1 MDRRDKEKKD
11 DTVIE
16 ENQIPKKI
24 GKYEI
29 IREIGKGAMG
39 VVYEGYDPLIKRK
52 VAIKTARKDLSV
64 SASIADEIFIRFTRE
79 AIMAGQIQHPN
90 VVTIYDM
97 GDEGGLAY
105 IVMEYIEGEDLKSLI
120 GKKKI
125 WSLEEIL
132 PIANATCSAL
142 NETHK
147 HGIVHR
153 DIKPSNI
160 LLTKD
165 GNIKL
170 TDFGVARLPD
180 STLTQEG
187 TLIGTPHYMS
197 PEQFTGGKVDGR
209 SDQFSLAVV
218 LYELITGEKPFVGD
232 TLNVIMHKVLRTQPL
247 PPSDL
252 NIRVSK
258 ELDNVIMK
266 AMSKNPDDRFP
277 DMDTFAKAL
286 NNTIG
291 KKRKQDDT
299 ARLSLDASTVI
310 ADEGAM
316 EESKKEI
323 SKLVNNKI
331 IQIFSVLGVFLI
343 VCGIFLGIYFTYK
356 STNKTGNTDS
366 GYTNEQINK
375 PYFSKAIFNIWQAE
389 NDETYEDF
397 QNYLDLKRI
406 SDKITPYEGTVKL
419 EVKDQS
425 GKVIYKNEKYN
436 TGEPAQFEGKPES
449 ISWIIRRGDDI
460 FTGELSSQ
468 IKPKDFGETIAK
480 HILLPPVKN

>member
-1 MDRRDKEKKD
+1 MDRRNEEKKE

-16 ENQIPKKI
+16 DSQIPKKI

-39 VVYEGYDPLIKRK
+39 IVYEGYDPIIKRK

-64 SASIADEIFIRFTRE
+64 SASIADEIFIRFSRE

-97 GDEGGLAY
+97 GEEEGLAY

-120 GKKKI
+120 SKKKI
-125 WSLEEIL
+125 WSMEEIIK
-132 PIANATCSAL
+132 IANATCSAL

-147 HGIVHR
+147 HKIVHR
-153 DIKPSNI
+153 DIKPSNVLI
-160 LLTKD
+160 TKD

-197 PEQFTGGKVDGR
+197 PEQFTGGKVDGK

-266 AMSKNPDDRFP
+266 AMSKNPDDRYENMEEFS
-277 DMDTFAKAL
+277 KAL
-286 NNTIG
+286 NNAINKTE
-291 KKRKQDDT
+291 KKDNVQ
-299 ARLSLDASTVI
+299 AISDAPTLL
-310 ADEGAM
+310 ADEGVGKKTD
-316 EESKKEI
+316 EELDKIRSKIRTKQKFVAI
-323 SKLVNNKI
+323 IGITLVVI
-331 IQIFSVLGVFLI
+331 GIVLG
-343 VCGIFLGIYFTYK
+343 IFYSY
-356 STNKTGNTDS
+356 STGKGSVTENNVNTKI
-366 GYTNEQINK
+366 NE
-375 PYFSKAIFNIWQAE
+375 PYFGKAIFNIWQAE
-389 NDETYEDF
+389 DDEAYEDF

-406 SDKITPYEGTVKL
+406 SDKISPVEGTVEL
-419 EVKDQS
+419 EIKDQA
-425 GKVIYKNEKYN
+425 GEVVYKNDKYS
-436 TGEPAQFEGKPES
+436 TGETAQFQGKPNS
-449 ISWIIRRGDDI
+449 ISWTVRRGNDI
-460 FTGELSSQ
+460 LTGELPSVV
-468 IKPKDFGETIAK
+468 KPKEPGETVAK
-480 HILLPPVKN
+480 HILLPPIKR

>member
-1 MDRRDKEKKD
+1 MDRRNEKKKD

-16 ENQIPKKI
+16 ERQIPKKI
-24 GKYEI
+24 GKYAI

-97 GDEGGLAY
+97 DNEEGLAY

-125 WSLEEIL
+125 WPLEEIL
-132 PIANATCSAL
+132 EIANATCNAL

-160 LLTKD
+160 LITKD

-258 ELDNVIMK
+258 ELDSVIMK
-266 AMSKNPDDRFP
+266 AMSKNPEDRFP

-286 NNTIG
+286 NETIERKG
-291 KKRKQDDT
+291 KQNGT
-299 ARLSLDASTVI
+299 FPTSDAPTVI
-310 ADEGAM
+310 ADDGTM
-316 EESKKEI
+316 EKTKKEA
-323 SKLVNNKI
+323 NKFI
-331 IQIFSVLGVFLI
+331 DNRKVQIFAVLGVLLI
-343 VCGIFLGIYFTYK
+343 VCGIIFGIYFTHK
-356 STNKTGNTDS
+356 STNKTGNTNR
-366 GYTNEQINK
+366 GYTHEQMNK
-375 PYFSKAIFNIWQAE
+375 PYFGKAIFNIWQAE
-389 NDETYEDF
+389 DNETYEDF

-406 SDKITPYEGTVKL
+406 SGKITPYEGTVEL
-419 EVKDQS
+419 EVKDPS

-449 ISWIIRRGDDI
+449 ISWIIRRGDDM

>member
-1 MDRRDKEKKD
+1 MTEEK
-11 DTVIE
+11 
-16 ENQIPKKI
+16 QIPRRI

-29 IREIGKGAMG
+29 VREIGKGAMG

-79 AIMAGQIQHPN
+79 AVMAGQIQHPN

-97 GDEGGLAY
+97 GDENGLAY

-120 GKKKI
+120 TQKKI
-125 WSLEEIL
+125 WSIDEIFK
-132 PIANATCSAL
+132 IANATCSAL

-160 LLTKD
+160 LITKD

-197 PEQFTGGKVDGR
+197 PEQFTGEKVDGR

-252 NIRVSK
+252 NIRISK
-258 ELDNVIMK
+258 DIDDVIMK
-266 AMSKNPDDRFP
+266 ALNKNPDDRFP
-277 DMDTFAKAL
+277 DMESFSKAL
-286 NNTIG
+286 NEVIN
-291 KKRKQDDT
+291 KKRDIESIDKAKMEAPT
-299 ARLSLDASTVI
+299 LI
-310 ADEGAM
+310 ADDNLIDKTMGRVNRFDII
-316 EESKKEI
+316 KK
-323 SKLVNNKI
+323 
-331 IQIFSVLGVFLI
+331 IQIFAVIGVLLIMAGIILGVLFLQKDKI
-343 VCGIFLGIYFTYK
+343 GTESNNTLD
-356 STNKTGNTDS
+356 NKHD
-366 GYTNEQINK
+366 K
-375 PYFSKAIFNIWQAE
+375 PYFGKAIFNIWQAE
-389 NDETYEDF
+389 DNEAYEDF

-406 SDKITPYEGTVKL
+406 SDKISSFDGIVELEIKDPKGIVVYEN
-419 EVKDQS
+419 D
-425 GKVIYKNEKYN
+425 KYS
-436 TGEPAQFEGKPES
+436 TGETAQLKGKPES
-449 ISWIIRRGDDI
+449 ISWTVRRGDDTY
-460 FTGELSSQ
+460 TGELSPL
-468 IKPKDFGETIAK
+468 IKPEKPGETIAK
-480 HILLPPVKN
+480 HILLPPIKK

>member
-1 MDRRDKEKKD
+1 MDRRDEEKKE
-11 DTVIE
+11 DTIIE
-16 ENQIPKKI
+16 DSQIPKKI

-39 VVYEGYDPLIKRK
+39 VVYEGYDPIIKRK

-120 GKKKI
+120 GQKKT
-125 WSLEEIL
+125 WSLDEIVR
-132 PIANATCSAL
+132 IANATCNAL

-147 HGIVHR
+147 HKIVHR

-160 LLTKD
+160 LITKD

-197 PEQFTGGKVDGR
+197 PEQFTGGKIDGK

-252 NIRVSK
+252 NIRVPK
-258 ELDNVIMK
+258 ELDSVIMK
-266 AMSKNPDDRFP
+266 AMSKNPDERYENMEEFS
-277 DMDTFAKAL
+277 KAL
-286 NNTIG
+286 NNAIG
-291 KKRKQDDT
+291 KTEKKNSIQT
-299 ARLSLDASTVI
+299 TSDAPTLL
-310 ADEGAM
+310 A
-316 EESKKEI
+316 EEKGI
-323 SKLVNNKI
+323 SKTDDELNKMQNNIRKKQNLV
-331 IQIFSVLGVFLI
+331 
-343 VCGIFLGIYFTYK
+343 
-356 STNKTGNTDS
+356 
-366 GYTNEQINK
+366 
-375 PYFSKAIFNIWQAE
+375 
-389 NDETYEDF
+389 
-397 QNYLDLKRI
+397 
-406 SDKITPYEGTVKL
+406 
-419 EVKDQS
+419 
-425 GKVIYKNEKYN
+425 
-436 TGEPAQFEGKPES
+436 
-449 ISWIIRRGDDI
+449 
-460 FTGELSSQ
+460 
-468 IKPKDFGETIAK
+468 
-480 HILLPPVKN
+480 

>member
-1 MDRRDKEKKD
+1 MDRRDEKKEE
-11 DTVIE
+11 DTVISDT
-16 ENQIPKKI
+16 QIPKKI

-39 VVYEGYDPLIKRK
+39 VVYEGYDPLIRRK

-97 GDEGGLAY
+97 GEDEGITY

-120 GKKKI
+120 SKKKL

-132 PIANATCSAL
+132 KIANAVCSAL

-165 GNIKL
+165 GNVKI

-197 PEQFTGGKVDGR
+197 PEQFQGREIDGR

-218 LYELITGEKPFVGD
+218 LYELLTGEKPFVGD
-232 TLNVIMHKVLRTQPL
+232 TLSAIMNRVLYTQPI
-247 PPSDL
+247 PPSKL
-252 NIRVSK
+252 NTRVSE
-258 ELDNVIMK
+258 ELDEVILK
-266 AMSKNPDDRFP
+266 ALSKNPEDRFP
-277 DMDTFAKAL
+277 DMQTFAESITKAI
-286 NNTIG
+286 N
-291 KKRKQDDT
+291 KRHVHEPT
-299 ARLSLDASTVI
+299 SSVSPDAPTVI
-310 ADEGAM
+310 ANDSTSLASRTELIKLNRI
-316 EESKKEI
+316 KK
-323 SKLVNNKI
+323 L
-331 IQIFSVLGVFLI
+331 QIWAILGVFLI
-343 VCGIFLGIYFTYK
+343 VFGVIWGLYSSYRT
-356 STNKTGNTDS
+356 TNQNISNTNLIENN
-366 GYTNEQINK
+366 TNK
-375 PYFSKAIFNIWQAE
+375 PYFGKAIFNIWQA
-389 NDETYEDF
+389 NDDEAYEDY

-406 SDKITPYEGTVKL
+406 SDKISPLDGTIAI
-419 EVKDQS
+419 EIKDQS
-425 GKVIYKNEKYN
+425 GRIVYKNDNYK
-436 TGEPAQFEGKPES
+436 TGETAQFEGTPLS
-449 ISWIIRRGDDI
+449 ISWTIRRGNEI
-460 FTGELSSQ
+460 FTGELSPS
-468 IKPKDFGETIAK
+468 IKPKESGETIAR
-480 HILLPPVKN
+480 HILLPPIKK

>member
-1 MDRRDKEKKD
+1 MDRRDEERKE

-16 ENQIPKKI
+16 EVTIPKRI

-29 IREIGKGAMG
+29 IREVGKGAMG

-52 VAIKTARKDLSV
+52 VAVKTARKDLSV

-79 AIMAGQIQHPN
+79 AIMAGQVQHPN

-132 PIANATCSAL
+132 KIADATCSAL
-142 NETHK
+142 YETHK

-218 LYELITGEKPFVGD
+218 LYELMTNEKPFVGD

-252 NIRVSK
+252 NIRIPK
-258 ELDNVIMK
+258 EVDEVIFK
-266 AMSKNPDDRFP
+266 ALSKNPDDRFT
-277 DMDTFAKAL
+277 DMSEFAKAL
-286 NNTIG
+286 HEALDKKG
-291 KKRKQDDT
+291 KGGPGKT
-299 ARLSLDASTVI
+299 LSDAPTVI
-310 ADEGAM
+310 A
-316 EESKKEI
+316 EENIIDKDQKRAVAQTVSKK
-323 SKLVNNKI
+323 V
-331 IQIFSVLGVFLI
+331 QIFAVVGILVIILGILIGVFSSYI
-343 VCGIFLGIYFTYK
+343 IGKESENKYPTSI
-356 STNKTGNTDS
+356 STTQT
-366 GYTNEQINK
+366 
-375 PYFSKAIFNIWQAE
+375 PYFGKVIFNIWQAE
-389 NDETYEDF
+389 DTEAYEDF
-397 QNYLDLKRI
+397 QNYMDLKRI
-406 SDKITPYEGTVKL
+406 SDKISPAEGTVEV
-419 EVKDQS
+419 EVKDQL
-425 GKVIYKNEKYN
+425 GNTVYKNDKYK
-436 TGEPAQFEGKPES
+436 TGETAKLEGKPES
-449 ISWIIRRGDDI
+449 IFWTIHRGEDII
-460 FTGELSSQ
+460 TGELPPTV
-468 IKPKDFGETIAK
+468 KPNEPGETVAK
-480 HILLPPVKN
+480 NILLPPIKK

>member
-1 MDRRDKEKKD
+1 MDRRNEEKKD
-11 DTVIE
+11 ETVIE
-16 ENQIPKKI
+16 ESQKPKKI

-97 GDEGGLAY
+97 GDERGLAY

-120 GKKKI
+120 SKKKI

-132 PIANATCSAL
+132 EIANATCSAL

-218 LYELITGEKPFVGD
+218 LYELLTGEKPFVGD

-266 AMSKNPDDRFP
+266 AMSKNPEDRFP
-277 DMDTFAKAL
+277 DMDAFAKAL
-286 NNTIG
+286 NSAIN
-291 KKRKQDDT
+291 KKTKQEDITQTPSDT
-299 ARLSLDASTVI
+299 PTVI
-310 ADEGAM
+310 ADDNIIEK
-316 EESKKEI
+316 SKQGI
-323 SKLVNNKI
+323 AGLVNNRK
-331 IQIFSVLGVFLI
+331 IQIIVVLGILLLVG
-343 VCGIFLGIYFTYK
+343 VIFLGIFTTYK
-356 STNKTGNTDS
+356 NTDKINS
-366 GYTNEQINK
+366 DGSYTNNTTNK
-375 PYFSKAIFNIWQAE
+375 PYFGKAIFNIWQAE

-406 SDKITPYEGTVKL
+406 SDKITPYEGTVEL
-419 EVKDQS
+419 EIKDQN
-425 GKVIYKNEKYN
+425 GRVVYKNNKYN

-449 ISWIIRRGDDI
+449 ISWIVRRDNDI
-460 FTGELSSQ
+460 FSGELSPT
-468 IKPKDFGETIAK
+468 IKPKDYGETIAR
-480 HILLPPVKN
+480 HILLPPVKK